1 MTILPFRILHAASRR
16 RFGLFTG
23 TLLSL
28 AALMPLRAFAFPSIL
43 VDVGTGQVL
52 VPHEAFK
59 RWYPASLT
67 KLMLM
72 YVVFTEL
79 RSGKLTLATPITMS
93 KHAVSEPPAKLYLKP
108 GASMTLDTALKLL
121 MTKSANDIAMGVAE
135 NVGGSEENF
144 VAMMN
149 ADARQIGMLDSHFV
163 NPNGLPEDGQYVTAR
178 DMALLAATLRRDF
191 PQYAFYFDLEG
202 VQLGKRKIPN
212 FNLLIGRF
220 PGADGMKTGFI
231 CASGFNQVSTATRGG
246 RTLLAVA
253 FGTPSLSARAE
264 ETAKLLQEG
273 FGEHQRGG
281 PTLRSLQPY
290 GANRQVVADV
300 SDQICTPKA
309 HKARV
314 SERADDGKL
323 KLDPR
328 YLRPMTHDP
337 HYIEVSLLS
346 DGGPAPVQIADV
358 PVPTPRPDNGLPAT
372 ASAYAP
378 VESGDG
384 AAQSALDTVRG
395 AVPGAPVPA
404 PRP

>member
-1 MTILPFRILHAASRR
+1 MRLLPFPTTPSAARR
-16 RFGLFTG
+16 RLGLFTG
-23 TLLSL
+23 TLMAL
-28 AALMPLRAFAFPSIL
+28 AALMPLRAYAFPSVL

-52 VPHEAFK
+52 EHHEAFK

-72 YVVFTEL
+72 YVVFSEL
-79 RSGKLTLATPITMS
+79 RSGKLTLGTPITMS
-93 KHAVSEPPAKLYLKP
+93 KHAVSEPPAKMYLKP
-108 GASMTLDTALKLL
+108 GATMTLDTALKLL

-135 NVGGSEENF
+135 NVGGSEQNF

-149 ADARQIGMLDSHFV
+149 ADARQIGMIDSHFV

-178 DMALLAATLRRDF
+178 DMALLAATLRREF

-202 VQLGKRKIPN
+202 VQFGKRKIPN

-231 CASGFNQVSTATRGG
+231 CASGFNQVSTATRNG

-253 FGTPSLSARAE
+253 LGTPSLASRAE
-264 ETAKLLQEG
+264 QTAKLLQEG
-273 FGEHQRGG
+273 FREHPRGG
-281 PTLRSLQPY
+281 PRLSSLQPY
-290 GANRQVVADV
+290 GANRQVVADI

-309 HKARV
+309 HKERV

-328 YLRPMTHDP
+328 YLQPMSHDP
-337 HYIEVSLLS
+337 NYIQVSLLS
-346 DGGPAPVQIADV
+346 DGGPV
-358 PVPTPRPDNGLPAT
+358 PVEIANVPLPTPRPDRGLPAT
-372 ASAYAP
+372 ASVYAP
-378 VESGDG
+378 VEAGDG
-384 AAQSALDTVRG
+384 AAQSALDTVSG
-395 AVPGAPVPA
+395 GVPGVPVPA